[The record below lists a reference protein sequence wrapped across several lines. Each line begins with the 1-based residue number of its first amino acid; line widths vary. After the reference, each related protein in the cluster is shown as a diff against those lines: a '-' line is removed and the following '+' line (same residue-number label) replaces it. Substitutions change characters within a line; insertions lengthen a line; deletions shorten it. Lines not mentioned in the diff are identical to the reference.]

1 MTHEEF
7 KKTLTKEVEDL
18 AKLIIAKNAR
28 YGNSALTPPA
38 LCPVLTAKEGIQ
50 VRLGDKFAR
59 MRQLVET
66 DEVVAE
72 EPLRDTV
79 KDIIGYCLL
88 WLIADEEEGR
98 AA

>member
-7 KKTLTKEVEDL
+7 KKTLTKEVEEL
-18 AKLIIAKNAR
+18 AALIIAKNAR

-38 LCPVLTAKEGIQ
+38 LCPVLTAKGGIQ

-59 MRQLVET
+59 MRQLVESG
-66 DEVVAE
+66 EVVAE

-79 KDIIGYCLL
+79 RDIIGYCLL
-88 WLIADEEEGR
+88 WLIADEEDRKGC
-98 AA
+98 

>member
-1 MTHEEF
+1 MTHDEF
-7 KKTLTKEVEDL
+7 QTVLGRHLAELQTL
-18 AKLIIAKNAR
+18 LISKNAR

-38 LCPVLTAKEGIQ
+38 LCPVLTAKEGIL

-59 MRQLVET
+59 LRQLTIT

-79 KDIIGYCLL
+79 KDVIGYCVL
-88 WLIADEEEGR
+88 WLIADEEETKR
-98 AA
+98 

>member
-7 KKTLTKEVEDL
+7 KNILVKEVQEL
-18 AKLIIAKNAR
+18 TSLIVAKNAR

-59 MRQLVET
+59 MRQLVDSGE
-66 DEVVAE
+66 DVAE

-79 KDIIGYCLL
+79 RDIIGYCLL
-88 WLIADEEEGR
+88 WLIADEEERKGC
-98 AA
+98 

>member
-7 KKTLTKEVEDL
+7 KKTLTKEVEQL
-18 AKLIIAKNAR
+18 TSLIIAKNAR

-38 LCPVLTAKEGIQ
+38 LCPVLTAKEGIL

-59 MRQLVET
+59 LRQLVET
-66 DEVVAE
+66 DEVVVE

-88 WLIADEEEGR
+88 WLIADEMET
-98 AA
+98 A